1 MPSFTML
8 SICWIVLIS
17 LSEPLCEK
25 AFSCNVDS
33 LNVQG
38 YVGYRG
44 YKAGYNPLAS
54 LSCTADD
61 VDCSGSYSCTSMVS
75 ITAPTII
82 QCKGT
87 DACNHVTLQSDTAV
101 HCEAINSCA
110 FTDISTATAEC
121 SGYASCK
128 NAYIH
133 GVGLIN
139 IQGALS
145 AYQASIDS
153 IGAIGNP
160 PTIEVHLLATLS
172 GFGAH
177 LLCRSGHKCNIYCKV
192 YSACHMFYIQ
202 CIGDCTV
209 TTYVTPM
216 GTTLSPITITD
227 ISEVNTS
234 LVLPALIPNT
244 ETMPFDDTLCVVDTL
259 NFDDSFENGGLEIV
273 VSDTGPICCRG
284 YESCHEVGLSDPAQI
299 RFETQTNNDLI
310 CSARDSCRDS
320 TFISNNGAVYC
331 EGHSSCNSLSIS
343 DAQVVYCTGRS
354 GCKGGVI
361 DQTPYVVCSGHSSCE
376 GVVFTPRRHS
386 ADVTIY
392 FGGRSSGSSAIVY
405 CSETEGTCNVY
416 CGAYNSCTGA
426 TIYCLLNC
434 NVECHAEAAH
444 CPAIVE
450 VISRNPTS
458 ATSNPSSNANPTP
471 NPTSN
476 PTLQPTFA
484 PSMNPSHNPSLHP
497 TQHPSSNP
505 TANPSAN
512 PSRNPSA
519 NPSHNPTSQPTRY
532 PSANPTIGPS
542 SNPSLN
548 PIYSFT
554 TMDDP
559 FGERE
564 ARDAQSTT
572 VGTFNSNA
580 RTTKR
585 MDYVLILV
593 ISGVSLLVCV
603 LGAVALIYRFCSVSR
618 NNATMSNT
626 VHSLTDAGNTT
637 KTIQMP
643 ATDTAQQQAEIVD
656 AMTSGPRAMHNVNLV
671 MQGSAKFTVGQ
682 KVQRKKSKYEDSVL
696 DDEDGSAS
704 EDLWDQ
710 IDVGV
715 TSTGGEVTQDVYED
729 PNGEENEECD
739 EDLWGVGNEE
749 NDVGTETTRGS

>member
-1 MPSFTML
+1 MPSYTML
-8 SICWIVLIS
+8 FCCVVLIAVS
-17 LSEPLCEK
+17 QSQTLCNE

-44 YKAGYNPLAS
+44 YKAGYNPSAS
-54 LSCTADD
+54 LSCTADE
-61 VDCSGSYSCTSMVS
+61 VDCHASYSCASMVS
-75 ITAPTII
+75 IIAPTII
-82 QCKGT
+82 RCKAT
-87 DACNHVTLQSDTAV
+87 DACNYVTLQSDTAV
-101 HCEAINSCA
+101 DCQGVNACA
-110 FTDISTATAEC
+110 FTDISTAATDC

-139 IQGALS
+139 LQGALS

-153 IGAIGNP
+153 KGAIGNP

-484 PSMNPSHNPSLHP
+484 PSMNPS
-497 TQHPSSNP
+497 SNP
-505 TANPSAN
+505 TAFPVFSSTWLNDS
-512 PSRNPSA
+512 SSKTE
-519 NPSHNPTSQPTRY
+519 TSLDNDVIVAV
-532 PSANPTIGPS
+532 SVIA
-542 SNPSLN
+542 
-548 PIYSFT
+548 PI
-554 TMDDP
+554 
-559 FGERE
+559 
-564 ARDAQSTT
+564 
-572 VGTFNSNA
+572 
-580 RTTKR
+580 
-585 MDYVLILV
+585 ILCIIIV
-593 ISGVSLLVCV
+593 YWFMQKKK
-603 LGAVALIYRFCSVSR
+603 AD
-618 NNATMSNT
+618 NATDMMSADVAKQESVPGPGIHINKWT
-626 VHSLTDAGNTT
+626 TD
-637 KTIQMP
+637 
-643 ATDTAQQQAEIVD
+643 
-656 AMTSGPRAMHNVNLV
+656 
-671 MQGSAKFTVGQ
+671 
-682 KVQRKKSKYEDSVL
+682 
-696 DDEDGSAS
+696 
-704 EDLWDQ
+704 
-710 IDVGV
+710 
-715 TSTGGEVTQDVYED
+715 DVYGYLSTV
-729 PNGEENEECD
+729 NSG
-739 EDLWGVGNEE
+739 
-749 NDVGTETTRGS
+749 